1 MSKFIEHII
10 EFSAKN
16 KFIVF
21 LLVGMA
27 TGGGLY
33 AMRQVPLDAIPDLS
47 DTQVII
53 YSRWDR
59 SPDIIEDQVTYPIV
73 SSMLG
78 APRVKAVRGFSDF
91 GFSYVY
97 IIFEDG
103 TDIYWAR
110 SRTLEYLSKITA
122 RLPEGVQ
129 VELGPDATG
138 VGWVFQYALIDETGQ
153 QSLADLRSFQDW
165 YLRYYLQAV
174 PGVAEVATVGG
185 FVRQYQITVN
195 PNTLLAYN
203 IPLMRVIENIRK
215 SNNDIGGRLIELGG
229 AEYMVRGRGYIKSIK
244 DIEDIVVGSPMNG
257 TPVTIKQIANVTLGP
272 DIRRGIAELDGK
284 GEVVGGIVVMRHKE
298 NALNVINKVKA
309 KLKEIEPGLPKGVKI
324 VTTYDRSDLIKAS
337 INTVKENLIQE
348 LLIVS
353 FMLIFFLL
361 HFRSALV
368 PIIGLPIAI
377 IISFIPMSWMG
388 LTSNIMSLGGIVVA
402 IGDMVDASIVFVENV
417 HKRLDEW
424 AKGLRQGTRDD
435 IVIGAMKEVGPPIF
449 ASLVVMAVAFMPVFT
464 LEAQEGRL
472 FKPLAF
478 TKNYSIFFA
487 ALLAITLTPALVMVF
502 VRGKEYHFKNKWLS
516 GIVNFFIGGKIISED
531 RHPVSRA
538 LIRFYRPIAHWAVE
552 HRNGVVIA
560 ALISLLA
567 TVPAFM
573 MMGSEFMPPLNE
585 GSILYMPTTL
595 PGLSVTEAGKLLQVQ
610 DKILKSFPEV
620 ERVFGKAGR
629 ATSSTDPAP
638 FSMMETTV
646 VLKDKKDWRKGLTW
660 EKLIEEMNT
669 KMKIPGTTNA
679 WTMPIKARIDMLTTG
694 VRTPVGIKIFGSNL
708 EEIEKIGTD
717 IERILTSV
725 PGTRSVY
732 AERVAGG
739 YFVDFDLKRDQ
750 LARYGLTVADA
761 EDIIMSAIGGENIST
776 TVEGRERYS
785 INLRYGREFRD
796 DVEQLKRVLVPTMDG
811 QQIPMAQ
818 IADIHLR
825 LGPSMIRDENG
836 LLSGYVYVD
845 MAGRDVGRY
854 VAEAK
859 KVVKDNIKLP
869 TGYALTWSG
878 QYEYM
883 QRVKARLMIFVPL
896 TIFIIFILYYFTF
909 QSITETLIVM
919 LSVPFALIGGIWF
932 LFLLGYNMSIAVW
945 VGLIALAG
953 VAAETGSIM
962 IVYLDEAYARRKLQG
977 KMNSLADLYD
987 AVMEGAVQRLRPKL
1001 MTVGANIF
1009 GLMPVMMSTGTGAD
1023 VMKRI
1028 AAPLIGGL
1036 TSSTILT
1043 LVVLPAIYTI
1053 WKYHAEIKHLP
1064 SSGMS
1069 PAPQSSQ
1076 ADERKGG

>member
-1 MSKFIEHII
+1 MAKLIENII
-10 EFSAKN
+10 EFCAKN

-21 LLVGMA
+21 LLVGIVTLA
-27 TGGGLY
+27 GLY
-33 AMRQVPLDAIPDLS
+33 SMSRVPLDAIPDLS

-53 YSRWDR
+53 YSQWDR

-73 SSMLG
+73 TSMLG
-78 APRVKAVRGFSDF
+78 APKVKDIRGFSDF

-97 IIFEDG
+97 IIFEEG

-110 SRTLEYLSKITA
+110 SRTLEYLSKIIP
-122 RLPEGVQ
+122 RLPEGVK

-153 QSLADLRSFQDW
+153 HSLADLRSFQDW
-165 YLRYYLQAV
+165 YLRYYLQSV

-185 FVRQYQITVN
+185 FVRQYQININ

-203 IPLMRVIENIRK
+203 IPLMQVIDNIRR
-215 SNNDIGGRLIELGG
+215 SNNDIGGRLIELSGM
-229 AEYMVRGRGYIKSIK
+229 EYMVRGRGYIKSIQ
-244 DIEDIVVGSPMNG
+244 DIEDIVAGKQMNG

-284 GEVVGGIVVMRHKE
+284 GEVVGGIIVMRHKE
-298 NALNVINKVKA
+298 NALGVINKVKA

-324 VTTYDRSDLIKAS
+324 ITTYDRSDLIKAS
-337 INTVKENLIQE
+337 IATVKENLTQE

-368 PIIGLPIAI
+368 PIIGLPIAVI
-377 IISFIPMSWMG
+377 IAFIPMNWMG

-402 IGDMVDASIVFVENV
+402 IGDMVDGSIVFVENV

-424 AKGLRQGTRDD
+424 AKGLRKGSRDE
-435 IVIGAMKEVGPPIF
+435 IIIGAMKEVGPPIF
-449 ASLVVMAVAFMPVFT
+449 VSLVVMAIAFMPVFT

-487 ALLAITLTPALVMVF
+487 ALLAITLTPALIMVF
-502 VRGKEYHFKNKWLS
+502 VRGKVYNFRPRWLCAF
-516 GIVNFFIGGKIISED
+516 VNFLIGGKIISEEH
-531 RHPVSRA
+531 HPISKS
-538 LIRFYRPIAHWAVE
+538 LIKLYRPVASGAIK
-552 HRNGVVIA
+552 HRNLVVILA
-560 ALISLLA
+560 VISMLI
-567 TVPAFM
+567 TIPAFL
-573 MMGSEFMPPLNE
+573 MMGQEFMPPLNE
-585 GSILYMPTTL
+585 GTILYMPTTL
-595 PGLSVTEAGKLLQVQ
+595 PGISVTEAAKLLQAQ
-610 DKILKSFPEV
+610 DKVLKSFPEV

-646 VLKDKKDWRKGLTW
+646 VLKNRKYWRKGLTW
-660 EKLIEEMNT
+660 DKLIEEMDRN
-669 KMKIPGTTNA
+669 MKFPGTTNA

-694 VRTPVGIKIFGSNL
+694 VRTPVGIKIYGSNL
-708 EEIEKIGTD
+708 DEIEKIGLH
-717 IERILTSV
+717 IEQVLKTV

-732 AERVAGG
+732 AERVSGG
-739 YFVDFDLKRDQ
+739 YFVDFDLKRKE
-750 LARYGLTVADA
+750 LARYGLTIADA

-776 TVEGRERYS
+776 TVEGRERYP
-785 INLRYGREFRD
+785 INVRYGRELRSD
-796 DVEQLKRVLVPTMDG
+796 IDRLKRVLVTTMDG
-811 QQIPMAQ
+811 AHIPLGQ
-818 IADIHLR
+818 IADINFK

-845 MAGRDVGRY
+845 MAGRDIGSY
-854 VAEAK
+854 VSDAK
-859 KVVKDNIKLP
+859 KAVRGQIKLP
-869 TGYALTWSG
+869 TGYSLMWSG

-883 QRVKARLMIFVPL
+883 QRVKERLKIFVPL
-896 TIFIIFILYYFTF
+896 TILIIFILYFFTF
-909 QSITETLIVM
+909 KSVTETIIVM
-919 LSVPFALIGGIWF
+919 MSVPFALIGGIWY

-962 IVYLDEAYARRKLQG
+962 IVYLDEAYKRRKSEG
-977 KMNSLADLYD
+977 RMNNLSDLYE

-1009 GLMPVMMSTGTGAD
+1009 GLMPVMLSVGAGSD

-1043 LVVLPAIYTI
+1043 LVVLPAIYTV
-1053 WKYHAEIKHLP
+1053 WKYHSEIKHIAA
-1064 SSGMS
+1064 GKG
-1069 PAPQSSQ
+1069 PQL
-1076 ADERKGG
+1076 

>member
-1 MSKFIEHII
+1 MSKLVENII
-10 EFSAKN
+10 EFCAKN
-16 KFIVF
+16 RFIVF
-21 LLVGMA
+21 LLVGVL
-27 TGGGLY
+27 TLGGIY
-33 AMRQVPLDAIPDLS
+33 SMMHVPLDAIPDLS

-78 APRVKAVRGFSDF
+78 APKVKDIRGFSDF

-110 SRTLEYLSKITA
+110 SRTLEYLSKIIP

-138 VGWVFQYALIDETGQ
+138 VGWVFQYALVDETGKH
-153 QSLADLRSFQDW
+153 SLADLRSFQDW

-185 FVRQYQITVN
+185 FVKQYQVNIN
-195 PNTLLAYN
+195 PNALLAYK
-203 IPLMRVIENIRK
+203 IPLMQVIENIRK
-215 SNNDIGGRLIELGG
+215 SNNDVGGRLIEFSG
-229 AEYMVRGRGYIKSIK
+229 AEYMVRGRGYIKSVK
-244 DIEDIVVGSPMNG
+244 DIEDVVLGHG
-257 TPVTIKQIANVTLGP
+257 TDATPITVKQVASVVLGP
-272 DIRRGIAELDGK
+272 DIRRGVAELDGK

-298 NALNVINKVKA
+298 NALSVINAVKA
-309 KLKEIEPGLPKGVKI
+309 KLKEIEPSLPKGVKI
-324 VTTYDRSDLIKAS
+324 VTTYDRSDLIMAS
-337 INTVKENLIQE
+337 IATVKENLIQE

-353 FMLIFFLL
+353 AMIIFFLL

-368 PIIGLPIAI
+368 VIIGLPIAVAI
-377 IISFIPMSWMG
+377 AFIPMSWMK

-417 HKRLDEW
+417 HKRLDDW
-424 AKGLRQGTRDD
+424 AKGLRKGTRDE

-449 ASLVVMAVAFMPVFT
+449 ASLIVMAIAFMPVFT

-502 VRGKEYHFKNKWLS
+502 VKGKDYKFKNKWLTN
-516 GIVNFFIGGKIISED
+516 IVNFFIGGKIISED
-531 RHPVSRA
+531 HHPISKF
-538 LIRFYRPIAHWAVE
+538 LIKLYHPIALWAIKK
-552 HRNGVVIA
+552 RNLVVGTAIIA
-560 ALISLLA
+560 MLV
-567 TVPAFM
+567 TVPAFLI
-573 MMGSEFMPPLNE
+573 MGSEFMPPLNE
-585 GSILYMPTTL
+585 GTILYMPTTL
-595 PGLSVTEAGKLLQVQ
+595 PGLSVTEASKLLQTQ
-610 DKILKSFPEV
+610 DKVLKSFPEV

-629 ATSSTDPAP
+629 AATSTDPAP

-646 VLKDKKDWRKGLTW
+646 VLKDRKLWRKGLTW
-660 EKLIEEMNT
+660 EKLIGEMDE
-669 KMKIPGTTNA
+669 KMQIPGTTNA

-694 VRTPVGIKIFGSNL
+694 VRTPVGIKIYGSNL
-708 EEIEKIGTD
+708 DEIEKIGTN
-717 IERILTSV
+717 IEQILKKV

-732 AERVAGG
+732 AERVTGG
-739 YFVDFDLKRDQ
+739 YFIDFDLKRDQ
-750 LARYGLTVADA
+750 LARYGLTVDDA
-761 EDIIMSAIGGENIST
+761 NDIVMSAIGGENIST
-776 TVEGRERYS
+776 TIEGRERYP
-785 INLRYGREFRD
+785 INVRYGRDLRNDIEG
-796 DVEQLKRVLVPTMDG
+796 LKRVLVSTMG
-811 QQIPMAQ
+811 GAQIPLAQ
-818 IADIHLR
+818 IADINMK

-836 LLSGYVYVD
+836 MLSGYVYVD
-845 MAGRDVGRY
+845 MAGRDIGTY
-854 VAEAK
+854 VKDAK
-859 KVVKDNIKLP
+859 KAVKEEIKLP
-869 TGYALTWSG
+869 TGYSLTWSG

-883 QRVKARLMIFVPL
+883 QRVKNRLKIFVPL
-896 TIFIIFILYYFTF
+896 TIFIIFILYFFTF
-909 QSITETLIVM
+909 KSVTETMIVM
-919 LSVPFALIGGIWF
+919 MSVPFALIGGIWF

-962 IVYLDEAYARRKLQG
+962 IVYLDEAYARRKAEG

-987 AVMEGAVQRLRPKL
+987 AVIEGAVQRLRPKL

-1009 GLMPVMMSTGTGAD
+1009 GLMPVMLSIGTGAD

-1053 WKYHAEIKHLP
+1053 WKYHSEIKHL
-1064 SSGMS
+1064 
-1069 PAPQSSQ
+1069 
-1076 ADERKGG
+1076 EKK

>member
-1 MSKFIEHII
+1 MSKLIENII

-16 KFIVF
+16 KFIIF
-21 LLVGMA
+21 LLVGMLTLA
-27 TGGGLY
+27 GIY
-33 AMRQVPLDAIPDLS
+33 SMSHVPLDAIPDLS

-73 SSMLG
+73 SAMLG
-78 APRVKAVRGFSDF
+78 APKVKDIRGFSDF

-110 SRTLEYLSKITA
+110 SRVLEYLSKIA
-122 RLPEGVQ
+122 PRLPKGVET
-129 VELGPDATG
+129 ELGPDATG
-138 VGWVFQYALIDETGQ
+138 VGWVFQYALVDTKNKH
-153 QSLADLRSFQDW
+153 SLADLRSFQDW
-165 YLRYYLQAV
+165 YLRYYLQSV
-174 PGVAEVATVGG
+174 PGVAEVATIGG
-185 FVRQYQITVN
+185 FQKQYQVNIN
-195 PNTLLAYN
+195 PNALAAYN
-203 IPLMRVIENIRK
+203 IPLMRVIDNIRK
-215 SNNDIGGRLIELGG
+215 SNNDIGGRLIEFSG
-229 AEYMVRGRGYIKSIK
+229 AEYMVRGRGYIKSVK
-244 DIEDIVVGSPMNG
+244 DLEDISVGSQMNG
-257 TPVTIKQIANVTLGP
+257 VPVKLNQVANISLGP
-272 DIRRGIAELDGK
+272 DMRRGIAELDGK
-284 GEVVGGIVVMRHKE
+284 GEVVGGIVVVRHKE
-298 NALNVINKVKA
+298 NALNVIKKVKE
-309 KLKEIEPGLPKGVKI
+309 KLRDIEPSLPDGVKI
-324 VTTYDRSDLIKAS
+324 ITTYDRSDLINAS
-337 INTVKENLIQE
+337 IATVKDNLVQE

-368 PIIGLPIAI
+368 PIIGLPIAVAI
-377 IISFIPMSWMG
+377 AFIPMGWMKI
-388 LTSNIMSLGGIVVA
+388 TSNIMSLGGIVVA
-402 IGDMVDASIVFVENV
+402 IGDMVDGSIVFVENV

-424 AKGLRQGTRDD
+424 AKGLRKGTRQE
-435 IVIGAMKEVGPPIF
+435 IMINAMKEVGPPIF
-449 ASLVVMAVAFMPVFT
+449 ASLVVMAVAFMPIFT

-502 VRGKEYHFKNKWLS
+502 VRGKEYKFKNKLLTNLS
-516 GIVNFFIGGKIISED
+516 NFFVGGKIISEEK
-531 RHPVSRA
+531 HPISRT
-538 LIRFYRPIAHWAVE
+538 LIKLYEPIAKWAIK
-552 HRNGVVIA
+552 HRNMVVVIS
-560 ALISLLA
+560 LIGLLL
-567 TVPAFM
+567 TIPAFM
-573 MMGSEFMPPLNE
+573 MIGQEFMPPLNE

-595 PGLSVTEAGKLLQVQ
+595 PGLSVTEASRLLQMQ
-610 DKILKSFPEV
+610 DKVLKSFPEV

-629 ATSSTDPAP
+629 ANTSTDPAP

-646 VLKDKKDWRKGLTW
+646 ILKDKKYWRRGMTW
-660 EKLIEEMNT
+660 DKLIDQMDASL
-669 KMKIPGTTNA
+669 KIPGTTNA

-694 VRTPVGIKIFGSNL
+694 VRTPVGIKIYGSNL
-708 EEIEKIGTD
+708 NEIEKLGTE
-717 IERILTSV
+717 IEHVLKSV
-725 PGTRSVY
+725 RGTRSVY
-732 AERVAGG
+732 AERVTGG

-761 EDIIMSAIGGENIST
+761 EDIIMSAIGGENIT
-776 TVEGRERYS
+776 TTIEGRERYPV
-785 INLRYGREFRD
+785 NVRYGRQKRD
-796 DVEQLKRVLVPTMDG
+796 DIEKLKRVLVTTMDG
-811 QQIPMAQ
+811 AHIPLAQ
-818 IADIHLR
+818 LAEIKLK

-845 MAGRDVGRY
+845 MAGRDVGSF
-854 VAEAK
+854 VTDAK
-859 KVVKDNIKLP
+859 KAVKEYIKLP
-869 TGYALTWSG
+869 TGYSLVWSG

-883 QRVKARLMIFVPL
+883 QRVKNRLKIFVPL
-896 TIFIIFILYYFTF
+896 TVFIIFILYFFTF
-909 QSITETLIVM
+909 QSVTETLIVM

-932 LFLLGYNMSIAVW
+932 LFFLGYNMSIAVW

-962 IVYLDEAYARRKLQG
+962 IVYLDEAYNRRKREG
-977 KMNSLADLYD
+977 KMKSLTDLYE

-1009 GLMPVMMSTGTGAD
+1009 GLMPVMLSTGTGAD

-1053 WKYHAEIKHLP
+1053 WKYNSEIKKLP
-1064 SSGMS
+1064 
-1069 PAPQSSQ
+1069 QQ
-1076 ADERKGG
+1076 ADVISC

>member
-1 MSKFIEHII
+1 MTKLVENII
-10 EFSAKN
+10 EFCAKN

-27 TGGGLY
+27 TLAGIY
-33 AMRQVPLDAIPDLS
+33 SMTHVPLDAIPDLS

-59 SPDIIEDQVTYPIV
+59 SPDIIEDQVTYPIIT
-73 SSMLG
+73 SMLG
-78 APRVKAVRGFSDF
+78 APKVKAIRGFSDF

-97 IIFEDG
+97 IIFEDR
-103 TDIYWAR
+103 TDIYWAH
-110 SRTLEYLSKITA
+110 SRTLEYLSKITQ

-138 VGWVFQYALIDETGQ
+138 VGWVFQYALVDESGKH
-153 QSLADLRSFQDW
+153 SLADLRSFQDW
-165 YLRYYLQAV
+165 YLRYYLQSV

-185 FVRQYQITVN
+185 FSRQYQVNIN
-195 PNTLLAYN
+195 PNSLLAYN
-203 IPLMRVIENIRK
+203 VPLMQVIENIRK
-215 SNNDIGGRLIELGG
+215 SNNEVGGRLIEFSG
-229 AEYMVRGRGYIKSIK
+229 AEYMVRGHGYIKSIK
-244 DIEDIVVGSPMNG
+244 DIEDIVVASGMNG
-257 TPVTIKQIANVTLGP
+257 IPVTIKQVANVTLGP

-284 GEVVGGIVVMRHKE
+284 GEAVGGIVVMRHKE
-298 NALNVINKVKA
+298 NALNVINNVKA

-337 INTVKENLIQE
+337 IGTVKENLVQE
-348 LLIVS
+348 LIIVS
-353 FMLIFFLL
+353 IMLIFFLL

-368 PIIGLPIAI
+368 PIIGLPIATI
-377 IISFIPMSWMG
+377 IAFIPMGWMNI
-388 LTSNIMSLGGIVVA
+388 TSNIMSLGGIVVA
-402 IGDMVDASIVFVENV
+402 IGDMVDGSIVFVENV

-424 AKGLRQGTRDD
+424 AKGLRKGTRDE

-449 ASLVVMAVAFMPVFT
+449 ASLIVMAIAFMPVFT

-502 VRGKEYHFKNKWLS
+502 VKGKVYNFRPRWLS
-516 GIVNFFIGGKIISED
+516 AFTNFLIGGKIISED
-531 RHPVSRA
+531 KHPISKSLIKLYHPVA
-538 LIRFYRPIAHWAVE
+538 LGAIK
-552 HRNGVVIA
+552 HRNWVVTIA
-560 ALISLLA
+560 VISMLI
-567 TVPAFM
+567 TIPAFM
-573 MMGSEFMPPLNE
+573 MMGQEFMPPLNE
-585 GSILYMPTTL
+585 GAILYMPTTL
-595 PGLSVTEAGKLLQVQ
+595 PGLSVTEAGKLLQSQ

-646 VLKDKKDWRKGLTW
+646 ILKDRKFWRKGLTW
-660 EKLIEEMNT
+660 EKLIDEMDGR
-669 KMKIPGTTNA
+669 MKFPGSTNA
-679 WTMPIKARIDMLTTG
+679 WTMPIKNRIDMLTTG
-694 VRTPVGIKIFGSNL
+694 VRTPVGIKIFGADLN
-708 EEIEKIGTD
+708 EIEKIGTH
-717 IERILTSV
+717 IERVLKKV
-725 PGTRSVY
+725 PGTRSIY
-732 AERVAGG
+732 AERVTGG
-739 YFVDFDLKRDQ
+739 YFVDFDLKRNE
-750 LARYGLTVADA
+750 LARYGLTIQDA
-761 EDIIMSAIGGENIST
+761 NDIIMSAIGGENIST
-776 TVEGRERYS
+776 TIEGRERYP
-785 INLRYGREFRD
+785 INVRYARELRD
-796 DVEQLKRVLVPTMDG
+796 DLERLKRVLVPTMG
-811 QQIPMAQ
+811 GAQIPLAQ
-818 IADIHLR
+818 LADINIK

-845 MAGRDVGRY
+845 MAGRDVGSY
-854 VAEAK
+854 VNDAKKAVAE
-859 KVVKDNIKLP
+859 IKLP
-869 TGYALTWSG
+869 TGYSISWSG

-883 QRVKARLMIFVPL
+883 QRVKNRLKIFVPL
-896 TIFIIFILYYFTF
+896 TILIIFVLYFFTF
-909 QSITETLIVM
+909 KSVTETIIVM
-919 LSVPFALIGGIWF
+919 MSVPFALIGGIWY
-932 LFLLGYNMSIAVW
+932 LFLLNYNMSIAVW

-962 IVYLDEAYARRKLQG
+962 IVYLDEAYARRKSEGRMNNLQ
-977 KMNSLADLYD
+977 DLYD

-1009 GLMPVMMSTGTGAD
+1009 GLMPVMLSVGTGAD

-1053 WKYHAEIKHLP
+1053 WKYHSEIKHI
-1064 SSGMS
+1064 SG
-1069 PAPQSSQ
+1069 
-1076 ADERKGG
+1076 RK